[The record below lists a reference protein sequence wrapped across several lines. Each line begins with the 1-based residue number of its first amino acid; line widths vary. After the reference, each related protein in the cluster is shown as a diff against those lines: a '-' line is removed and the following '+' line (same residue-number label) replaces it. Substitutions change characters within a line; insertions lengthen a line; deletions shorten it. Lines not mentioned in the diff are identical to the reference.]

1 MDEKY
6 HNHCIL
12 CNSKKLKKLKN
23 YEFAHLTKCLNCGL
37 VFSKK
42 IPSDSELIDHYNGY
56 SRDDYLSP
64 ITIKRY
70 NELLDEFEKFK
81 KTKKIL
87 DVGCG
92 IGYFLCEAKKRGWK
106 VYGTEFTDEAID
118 ICEKKGINMFKGK
131 LYSDSH
137 LLESY
142 DVITSFEVIEHI
154 NNPQE
159 EIESIYSLIRKGGLV
174 YVTTPNFNSINR
186 LFLRSKYNVIGYP
199 EHLTYYT
206 SKTLS
211 KLFLK
216 NNFKSKIKTTGLSI
230 SRIKTSIGYSQK
242 KIISFDSDDEK
253 IRVLAE
259 KRIFLKLMKKILNF
273 FLNLTS
279 TGDTI
284 KGQFIKN

>member
-1 MDEKY
+1 
-6 HNHCIL
+6 
-12 CNSKKLKKLKN
+12 
-23 YEFAHLTKCLNCGL
+23 
-37 VFSKK
+37 
-42 IPSDSELIDHYNGY
+42 
-56 SRDDYLSP
+56 
-64 ITIKRY
+64 
-70 NELLDEFEKFK
+70 
-81 KTKKIL
+81 
-87 DVGCG
+87 
-92 IGYFLCEAKKRGWK
+92 
-106 VYGTEFTDEAID
+106 
-118 ICEKKGINMFKGK
+118 MFKGK

-284 KGQFIKN
+284 KGQFIKNKS